1 MKTDKPNELQG
12 TTARLGT
19 ERLSKLLFRLSA
31 PSVASMLTIS
41 LYHLVD
47 TFWLGQL
54 SYQAIAAV
62 TITFP
67 FYIAVIAIGVG
78 TGVGANALASRR
90 FGERNIESTNQV
102 AGQIFPLTAV
112 FGFVF
117 TIVSVLFARPVAT
130 LLGATPDIAARAAD
144 YLVFIGWGMPFII
157 FQLMSRSVFQAAG
170 DAIKPMIF
178 TIVGA
183 VLNAILDPFFI
194 FGWGPFPEMGVGGAG
209 LATTISSVIA
219 AVLSYYFLVGGK
231 SVYRLKLHHL
241 RPNLSIIAQ
250 IYRVGLPSILMEI
263 TATIVFIL
271 FNRIVAGFGSIT
283 LAALGIGIRVIDLA
297 FMPIIG
303 VAHGL
308 LPIVGFCLGARL
320 WERLWSAVKLAS
332 LALVVILGVATVFLE
347 IFAPQVIAV
356 FNDDPE
362 LLAIAVPGIR
372 IMISALILIGPAIM
386 FITTFQGLS
395 KGWTAISLSLAREL
409 GFFIPSILIL
419 PRFLGLNGVWLSL
432 PIADVCGTAIAGF
445 WLYREYRLQ
454 KRSGIWDNAPV
465 TEPIPES
472 VPRGQSMLDRQR

>member
-1 MKTDKPNELQG
+1 MKTDKPDDLHG

-19 ERLSKLLFRLSA
+19 ERLSKLLLRLSV
-31 PSVASMLTIS
+31 PSIISMVTIS
-41 LYHLVD
+41 LYHLAD
-47 TFWLGQL
+47 TFWLGQV

-90 FGERNIESTNQV
+90 FGERNIEATNQV

-112 FGFVF
+112 FGVVFV
-117 TIVSVLFARPVAT
+117 IASVFFAKPVAT
-130 LLGATPDIAARAAD
+130 LLGAPQDIVALTAD
-144 YLVFIGWGMPFII
+144 YIFFIGWGMPF
-157 FQLMSRSVFQAAG
+157 FLFRLMSRNVFHAAG

-183 VLNAILDPFFI
+183 VVNVVLDPFFI

-209 LATTISSVIA
+209 LATTISGGIA
-219 AVLSYYFLVGGK
+219 AILSYYFLVGGR

-250 IYRVGLPSILMEI
+250 IYRVGLPSLLMEL
-263 TATIVFIL
+263 TETIVFIM
-271 FNRIVAGFGSIT
+271 FNRIVARFGSIT

-332 LALVVILGVATVFLE
+332 LALVVMLGIGTVLLE
-347 IFAPQVIAV
+347 IFTPQIIAI

-372 IMISALILIGPAIM
+372 IIMSTLIVIGPAIM

-395 KGWTAISLSLAREL
+395 KGWTAIALSLARQL
-409 GFFIPSILIL
+409 LFFIPAILIL
-419 PRFLGLNGVWLSL
+419 PRFMGLNGVWLSM
-432 PIADVCGTAIAGF
+432 PIADVCGTVIAGF
-445 WLYREYRLQ
+445 WLYREYQLQ

-472 VPRGQSMLDRQR
+472 VPRGRSTLD

>member
-1 MKTDKPNELQG
+1 MKTDKPDELHE

-31 PSVASMLTIS
+31 PSIASMITIS

-67 FYIAVIAIGVG
+67 FYIAAVAIGVG

-90 FGERNIESTNQV
+90 FGERNIEASNQV

-112 FGFVF
+112 FGLVF
-117 TIVSVLFARPVAT
+117 TIIGVLFARPVAT
-130 LLGATPDIAARAAD
+130 LLGATPDIVAMTAD
-144 YLVFIGWGMPFII
+144 YLVFIGWGMPFIL
-157 FQLMSRSVFQAAG
+157 FRLMSRNVFQAAG

-209 LATTISSVIA
+209 LATTISGGIA
-219 AVLSYYFLVGGK
+219 AALSFYYLVSGR

-241 RPNLSIIAQ
+241 RPDLSILAQ
-250 IYRVGLPSILMEI
+250 IYRVGLPSILMEL
-263 TATIVFIL
+263 TETIVFIL
-271 FNRIVAGFGSIT
+271 FQRIVAGFGSIT

-308 LPIVGFCLGARL
+308 LPIIGFCLGARL
-320 WERLWSAVKLAS
+320 WQRLWAAVRLAS
-332 LALVVILGVATVFLE
+332 LSLVLILGVATVFLE
-347 IFAPQVIAV
+347 IFAPQVISI
-356 FNDDPE
+356 FNDNPE

-372 IMISALILIGPAIM
+372 IIISTLIVIGPAIM

-395 KGWTAISLSLAREL
+395 KGWTAISLSLVREL
-409 GFFIPSILIL
+409 VFFIPAILIL
-419 PRFLGLNGVWLSL
+419 PRFMGLNGVWLSL
-432 PIADVCGTAIAGF
+432 PIADICGTAIAGF
-445 WLYREYRLQ
+445 WLYREYQLQ
-454 KRSGIWDNAPV
+454 KRSGIWDN
-465 TEPIPES
+465 IPKS
-472 VPRGQSMLDRQR
+472 VPRGQPTLD

>member
-1 MKTDKPNELQG
+1 MKTDKPDELHE
-12 TTARLGT
+12 TTTRLGT
-19 ERLSKLLFRLSA
+19 ERLNKLLFRLSA
-31 PSVASMLTIS
+31 PSIASMVTIS
-41 LYHLVD
+41 LYHLAD

-67 FYIAVIAIGVG
+67 FYIAVIAISVG

-90 FGERNIESTNQV
+90 FGERNIEATNQV

-112 FGFVF
+112 FSVVF
-117 TIVSVLFARPVAT
+117 IIASVFFARPVAT
-130 LLGATPDIAARAAD
+130 LLGAPQDIVALTAD
-144 YLVFIGWGMPFII
+144 YLFFIGWGVPFIL
-157 FQLMSRSVFQAAG
+157 FRLMTRNVFHAAG

-183 VLNAILDPFFI
+183 VVNAILDPFFI

-209 LATTISSVIA
+209 LATAISGGIA
-219 AVLSYYFLVGGK
+219 AVLSYYFLVGGR
-231 SVYRLKLHHL
+231 SVYRLKLHHV
-241 RPNLSIIAQ
+241 RPSLPIMAQ
-250 IYRVGLPSILMEI
+250 IYRVGLPSVLMEM
-263 TATIVFIL
+263 TVTIVFIM

-283 LAALGIGIRVIDLA
+283 LAAMGIGIRIMDLA
-297 FMPIIG
+297 FMPIYG
-303 VAHGL
+303 VANGL

-320 WERLWSAVKLAS
+320 WERLWSAVKRTS
-332 LALVVILGVATVFLE
+332 LALVVMLGIATVLLE
-347 IFAPQVIAV
+347 IFAPQVIAI

-372 IMISALILIGPAIM
+372 IMISALILVGPAIM

-395 KGWTAISLSLAREL
+395 KGWTAISLSLVREL
-409 GFFIPSILIL
+409 VFFIPAIFIL
-419 PRFLGLNGVWLSL
+419 PRFIGLNGVWLSL
-432 PIADVCGTAIAGF
+432 PIADVCGTIIAGF

-465 TEPIPES
+465 TEPTPES
-472 VPRGQSMLDRQR
+472 IPRGRSTLD

>member
-1 MKTDKPNELQG
+1 MKTDNPDELHE

-19 ERLSKLLFRLSA
+19 ERLSKLLLRLSA
-31 PSVASMLTIS
+31 PSIASMVTIS
-41 LYHLVD
+41 LYHLAD

-62 TITFP
+62 TIAVP
-67 FYIAVIAIGVG
+67 FYWAVVAIGDG

-90 FGERNIESTNQV
+90 FGERNIEATNQV
-102 AGQIFPLTAV
+102 AGQIFPLTAIFGVV
-112 FGFVF
+112 FI
-117 TIVSVLFARPVAT
+117 IVSVCFARQVAT
-130 LLGATPDIAARAAD
+130 LLGATPDIVALTAD
-144 YLVFIGWGMPFII
+144 YLVFIGWGMPFFL
-157 FQLMSRSVFQAAG
+157 FQLMSRNIFHAAG

-183 VLNAILDPFFI
+183 VVNAILDPFFI

-209 LATTISSVIA
+209 LATAISGGIA
-219 AVLSYYFLVGGK
+219 AVLSYYFLVGGR

-241 RPNLSIIAQ
+241 RPNLSIMAQ
-250 IYRVGLPSILMEI
+250 IYRVGLPSILMEL
-263 TATIVFIL
+263 TSTIVFII
-271 FNRIVAGFGSIT
+271 FQRIVAGFGSIT
-283 LAALGIGIRVIDLA
+283 LAAFGIGIRVADLA

-308 LPIVGFCLGARL
+308 LPIVGFCSGARL
-320 WERLWSAVKLAS
+320 WERLWSAVRQAS
-332 LALVVILGVATVFLE
+332 LALVVMLGVATVLLE
-347 IFAPQVIAV
+347 IFTPQVIAI
-356 FNDDPE
+356 FNNDPE

-372 IMISALILIGPAIM
+372 IFISTLILIGPAIM

-409 GFFIPSILIL
+409 VFFIPAVLIL
-419 PRFLGLNGVWLSL
+419 PRYMGLNGVWLSI
-432 PIADVCGTAIAGF
+432 PIADVCGVVIIGF

-472 VPRGQSMLDRQR
+472 VPRGRSTLD

>member
-1 MKTDKPNELQG
+1 MKTDNPDELHE

-19 ERLSKLLFRLSA
+19 ERLNKLLFRLSA
-31 PSVASMLTIS
+31 PSIVSMVTIS
-41 LYHLVD
+41 LYHLAD

-67 FYIAVIAIGVG
+67 FYIALVAIGVG

-90 FGERNIESTNQV
+90 FGERNIEATNQV

-112 FGFVF
+112 FSVVF
-117 TIVSVLFARPVAT
+117 IIASVFFARPVAT
-130 LLGATPDIAARAAD
+130 LLGAPQDVVALTAD
-144 YLVFIGWGMPFII
+144 YLFFIGWGVPFIL
-157 FQLMSRSVFQAAG
+157 FRLMTRNVFHAAG

-183 VLNAILDPFFI
+183 VVNAVLDPFFI

-209 LATTISSVIA
+209 LATTISGGIA
-219 AVLSYYFLVGGK
+219 AVLSYYYLVGGR

-250 IYRVGLPSILMEI
+250 IYRVGLPSLLMEL
-263 TATIVFIL
+263 TEAIVFII

-308 LPIVGFCLGARL
+308 LPIVGFCLGAHL

-332 LALVVILGVATVFLE
+332 LALVVMLGVATVLLE
-347 IFAPQVIAV
+347 IFAPQVIAI

-372 IMISALILIGPAIM
+372 IIMSALILIGPAII

-409 GFFIPSILIL
+409 VFFIPAILIL
-419 PRFLGLNGVWLSL
+419 PRFMGLNGVWLSL
-432 PIADVCGTAIAGF
+432 PIADVCGTVIAGF

-454 KRSGIWDNAPV
+454 KRSGIWDNATV
-465 TEPIPES
+465 TKPIPES
-472 VPRGQSMLDRQR
+472 VPRGRSTLD